1 MTEGIRTT
9 DHQKLSI
16 ESPVPD
22 NPSVSLRLT
31 APLHRGALWESQVP
45 YGWSVPQAKMMH
57 SRPLLPSLM
66 IRLMTFCSTSKGI
79 SAASAVMK
87 SMVLTARSATA

>member
-9 DHQKLSI
+9 DHQRLSI

-66 IRLMTFCSTSKGI
+66 IRLKVAWSFILASSGI
-79 SAASAVMK
+79 FLSLPLKPSFTN
-87 SMVLTARSATA
+87 S